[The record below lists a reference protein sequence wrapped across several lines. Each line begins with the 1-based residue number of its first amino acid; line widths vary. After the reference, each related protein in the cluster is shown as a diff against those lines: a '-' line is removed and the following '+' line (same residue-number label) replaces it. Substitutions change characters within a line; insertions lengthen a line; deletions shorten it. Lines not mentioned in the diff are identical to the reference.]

1 MKSGFESLLALDAY
15 TTEEALR
22 IAAYDRAMTLKTLA
36 ESSPPAKEIAE
47 SIIDFVQGD
56 YWRMGA
62 VDVALKYADRRTSIK
77 SLIAKAGEIAKWA
90 KPPVEVAA
98 PEPQRADQRTDDER
112 RTQPA
117 AQKKSRRGRG
127 RR

>member
-62 VDVALKYADRRTSIK
+62 VDVALKYADRRTSIE

-90 KPPVEVAA
+90 KPPVEAVVA
-98 PEPQRADQRTDDER
+98 EPQRTE
-112 RTQPA
+112 TQPA